1 MRGKKGRRKKGSVG
15 ATDREEERG
24 YYNPGGV
31 PFNSG
36 ARSRETAQ
44 QTEKNKRQT
53 DVCLRMHPPFGRP
66 LLPVLFSSTPATSN
80 RKKTPRKTLVYSI
93 LYGLIKMCQNETRS
107 THQDEAKVY
116 AMLSNKQL
124 VFVFPRG
131 CMMRASCRCNSFIIA
146 EFGSLDLELCVIHD
160 FS

>member
-1 MRGKKGRRKKGSVG
+1 MSERRTERKRESIITRAGCRSTQELAAKKPHSKRKRTNGKRTF
-15 ATDREEERG
+15 AC
-24 YYNPGGV
+24 
-31 PFNSG
+31 
-36 ARSRETAQ
+36 ACIHLL
-44 QTEKNKRQT
+44 
-53 DVCLRMHPPFGRP
+53 DVHFCRFYF
-66 LLPVLFSSTPATSN
+66 LPSPATSN